1 MVPCI
6 RIHLAGGLP
15 WWLSG
20 KESTCQCRVRGF
32 DLWSR
37 KMPHADV
44 QLSPCATAPEPTRCN
59 YWSPCTPGS
68 VLCNRRSHH
77 WEACTPQLESSVR
90 SLQLEKALPQKRR
103 PGTIKRKKNTNICIY
118 ICDAGD
124 IGLAPGWGTK
134 IPRAAEQLSSISCN
148 YWSLCAATRELTCC
162 NGRTKTQNIQI
173 HKIKKKKKGSFP
185 LCRERHTGNQKEHP
199 YKTLESHGILQ
210 FDFQKWR
217 HQEPQRAEQLISQV
231 LKAPPTRL
239 QHWVSSMTSDF
250 V

>member
-1 MVPCI
+1 MVPCL

-148 YWSLCAATRELTCC
+148 YWSLCAATRELTRC

-173 HKIKKKKKGSFP
+173 HKIKKKKKKAVFHCVVKDILGTK
-185 LCRERHTGNQKEHP
+185 RNTHTKHW
-199 YKTLESHGILQ
+199 SHMG
-210 FDFQKWR
+210 FCS
-217 HQEPQRAEQLISQV
+217 LISKNEDIKNHKGQNN
-231 LKAPPTRL
+231 
-239 QHWVSSMTSDF
+239 
-250 V
+250 